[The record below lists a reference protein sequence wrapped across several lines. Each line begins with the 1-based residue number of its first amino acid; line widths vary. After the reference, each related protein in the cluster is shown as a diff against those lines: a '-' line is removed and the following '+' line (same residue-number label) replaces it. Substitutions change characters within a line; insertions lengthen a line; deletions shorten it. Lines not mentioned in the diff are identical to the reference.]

1 MSADRLM
8 KFREAV
14 VTEGHCGEASSWQ
27 CHSAGNQGFEKPK
40 VVRCRSGSWGH
51 DPGSRPIVVMD
62 LIFASAGIDVPCSA
76 EIGRCRSYRQ
86 QTIIEVP
93 LAAAAAFHTTR
104 RRLKR
109 VL

>member
-1 MSADRLM
+1 L
-8 KFREAV
+8 V
-14 VTEGHCGEASSWQ
+14 
-27 CHSAGNQGFEKPK
+27 
-40 VVRCRSGSWGH
+40 
-51 DPGSRPIVVMD
+51 VVMD

-93 LAAAAAFHTTR
+93 FAAAAAFHTTR
-104 RRLKR
+104 RLKR

>member
-1 MSADRLM
+1 MLWIPDISAVAYISAML
-8 KFREAV
+8 V
-14 VTEGHCGEASSWQ
+14 SWSVLNAYQ
-27 CHSAGNQGFEKPK
+27 VQMQR
-40 VVRCRSGSWGH
+40 VRYSGS
-51 DPGSRPIVVMD
+51 VVMD

-93 LAAAAAFHTTR
+93 FAAAAAFHTTR